1 MTRLA
6 IGPTLDKPAEY
17 HDEDAYE
24 VPLHNRHHIRVA
36 AGDQHGPKEVQ
47 TYPQGD
53 ADSEAPRHLGQD
65 SPPVVIGHEEPAEWT
80 GVVGALLEPDA
91 LNLDDFEWGCQP

>member
-24 VPLHNRHHIRVA
+24 VPLQHNRHPSLS
-36 AGDQHGPKEVQ
+36 DQTGCKEVH

-53 ADSEAPRHLGQD
+53 ADSEAPRHLGED

-91 LNLDDFEWGCQP
+91 LNLHDFEWGCEP